1 MICRYCGKKIP
12 DDAVYCS
19 FCGKKTESHLRTEKT
34 ESHLRI
40 EDRDE
45 DQNKRTGK
53 NRNKR
58 DNKYKD
64 EYEEP
69 KGKRRTKALISIIA
83 AIVFV
88 AAAFIAIMVFAKPYL
103 GEEPWPESDDSAA
116 ESDEMAGFPKNM
128 YISAEDGL
136 LLCKDPGTESTA
148 IHLINYG
155 REIEVEKIVDGWAY
169 TTVDGLPGWCSAE
182 YLTENKDEIKQSET
196 KPESDA
202 DKGQLAE
209 PARRIRNGYH
219 GTVNSE
225 DGLNLRCGPG
235 QEYDILLVVPYKT
248 EVIEEGWDSGWIFI
262 DYKGQYGWVNA
273 DYITPT
279 GEVEQNGG
287 A

>member
-34 ESHLRI
+34 ESHLRA
-40 EDRDE
+40 EDCAE
-45 DQNKRTGK
+45 DQDKHNNS
-53 NRNKR
+53 NRKNKR
-58 DNKYKD
+58 DT
-64 EYEEP
+64 EESEEP
-69 KGKRRTKALISIIA
+69 KGKRRVKALISIIA
-83 AIVFV
+83 AIAFV

-116 ESDEMAGFPKNM
+116 ESEEMAGFPKNM

-182 YLTENKDEIKQSET
+182 YLTENGDEIIKNET
-196 KPESDA
+196 KPKSDA

-209 PARRIRNGYH
+209 PAGRIRNGYH

-235 QEYDILLVVPYKT
+235 SEYDILLVVPYGT
-248 EVIEEGWDSGWIFI
+248 EVIEEGWESGWIFVSY
-262 DYKGQYGWVNA
+262 DGQYGWVNTEF
-273 DYITPT
+273 ITPT
-279 GEVEQNGG
+279 GEVEQS
-287 A
+287 